1 MKKRY
6 VLLVVAVVCI
16 AVPAVGLY
24 ASTRSS
30 ASTVPSSDVA
40 IAGKR
45 EVTVSQLNQLIAMR
59 VHAAKVS
66 GQQVPKAGSKAY
78 RTEVVNP
85 AVQELVQE
93 AQVQNI
99 ADQLGVKVSD
109 KDVKVALSQ
118 AISSAFGGSNAKFQ
132 AYLKRYALTSSEV
145 QQTLIRPQ
153 LLAQRVGAKLKKPT
167 PTTAQIAAYYKAHRS
182 SFSTP
187 SQRQVSFILTG
198 SAADASKAHAA
209 IAAGADWT
217 KTAKSYAISPGPPST
232 GGSLTATKGQ
242 VEQNFNRVVFGSLR
256 DRQAG
261 RPGQGVGRLR
271 AELAGRQVPPR
282 LLLPDPAD
290 ERDPGGSHPVA
301 RRSVRAD
308 RPDAGVAAE
317 PAAREAG
324 CAAAQGHPLQQG
336 LRRRRRD
343 AAGLVRYRRVT
354 VPGLRPG
361 SHQGGSPVHSAR

>member
-16 AVPAVGLY
+16 AIPAVGLY

-182 SFSTP
+182 TFSTP

-198 SAADASKAHAA
+198 SAADAAKAHTA

-242 VEQNFNRVVFGSLR
+242 VEQNFNRVVFGSLETGKLAAPVKVSAAYEQSSLAGKCHPDCYFLIR
-256 DRQAG
+256 PTSAIQAG
-261 RPGQGVGRLR
+261 HTQSL
-271 AELAGRQVPPR
+271 AEASAQIAQTLASQPNQQLVK
-282 LLLPDPAD
+282 L
-290 ERDPGGSHPVA
+290 VA
-301 RRSVRAD
+301 QQRKATRYSKAY
-308 RPDAGVAAE
+308 
-317 PAAREAG
+317 
-324 CAAAQGHPLQQG
+324 AAAAVTQP
-336 LRRRRRD
+336 
-343 AAGLVRYRRVT
+343 ASSATAG
-354 VPGLRPG
+354 
-361 SHQGGSPVHSAR
+361 